1 MLVSRWTPFSISTTV
16 SSAIIVMAP
25 AIMIPV
31 FIEKIVSVSSVMMV
45 RQITVTL
52 FTAVMSIH
60 HVRIRIQSDFSLWWW
75 CILAPLG
82 AWRLVKSMIMWL
94 NWWGKSWLIQMWRTK
109 FPSIW
114 HLSQNIVH
122 LSEEEKKK
130 MLSTNISRYQ
140 RQQISSQCLNTIM
153 EKQNHSC
160 LSEF

>member
-1 MLVSRWTPFSISTTV
+1 MLVSRWAPFSISTTV
-16 SSAIIVMAP
+16 SSVIIVMAP
-25 AIMIPV
+25 AIVIPV
-31 FIEKIVSVSSVMMV
+31 FIEKIISVSSVMMV
-45 RQITVTL
+45 RHITVTL

-60 HVRIRIQSDFSLWWW
+60 HIGMRIQSDFSLWWW

-114 HLSQNIVH
+114 HLSQNTVH
-122 LSEEEKKK
+122 LSKEKKK

-140 RQQISSQCLNTIM
+140 RQQISSPWLNTIM